1 MIWKNI
7 IKTALIGTDRSDLSE
22 ATLVELAKLGV
33 DMEATAANILL
44 EGATLFAQM
53 RKAGFQPEKWKGE
66 IPTPAQKD
74 KSKICSKKSSE
85 HLSMILNGT
94 FPLALDSFIQQLVFN
109 KKTFPPELLPELLE
123 KSRSDK
129 TLWHKLKNAIG
140 ERGNWLIVQN
150 EDWHF
155 LIDKSDH
162 VAWED
167 GTKSER
173 LLLLNSLRKTQPN
186 EALENI
192 ESSWGED
199 DWKHRVEYL
208 KILEYNLSLAD
219 EPFLEKCLDE
229 KRKDLRRTA
238 AGLLEKIEGSK
249 LQKRMRERLRDCINL
264 KSRSFKKEKTEIEIE
279 LPESCD
285 HGMLRD
291 GIDPKK
297 KWLKGGLKASYFA
310 QMFIVL
316 PPSDWERFFEKKTNE
331 VLDIF
336 IRSEWSELLL
346 QASIVSAVR
355 HQDENWM
362 KEICHIYFNK
372 YDDNRWENL
381 DVNLLLE
388 KLPENIFNQFAIQE
402 LKDFN
407 STLENSEPLAHLLQF
422 NLNSW
427 DKNLTLLLMKNL
439 RHLISQNIDY
449 GWNMIHYSNILNR
462 AAYGIDPKLFEVLN
476 KSWTNDESYWTN
488 WGKEI
493 DKFLRVLK
501 FRRDMQMELEK

>member
-1 MIWKNI
+1 MPDSYDPFDPVPLLFCMHGWGSSNEVIMAYTGFNDI
-7 IKTALIGTDRSDLSE
+7 ASE
-22 ATLVELAKLGV
+22 ENFIVVYPQGSY
-33 DMEATAANILL
+33 
-44 EGATLFAQM
+44 F
-53 RKAGFQPEKWKGE
+53 
-66 IPTPAQKD
+66 
-74 KSKICSKKSSE
+74 
-85 HLSMILNGT
+85 NGT
-94 FPLALDSFIQQLVFN
+94 THWNVGGWTLGSSVDDVAFI
-109 KKTFPPELLPELLE
+109 
-123 KSRSDK
+123 D
-129 TLWHKLKNAIG
+129 
-140 ERGNWLIVQN
+140 
-150 EDWHF
+150 F

-362 KEICHIYFNK
+362 EEICHIYFNK
-372 YDDNRWENL
+372 
-381 DVNLLLE
+381 
-388 KLPENIFNQFAIQE
+388 Q
-402 LKDFN
+402 
-407 STLENSEPLAHLLQF
+407 
-422 NLNSW
+422 
-427 DKNLTLLLMKNL
+427 
-439 RHLISQNIDY
+439 
-449 GWNMIHYSNILNR
+449 
-462 AAYGIDPKLFEVLN
+462 
-476 KSWTNDESYWTN
+476 
-488 WGKEI
+488 
-493 DKFLRVLK
+493 
-501 FRRDMQMELEK
+501 

>member
-1 MIWKNI
+1 MK
-7 IKTALIGTDRSDLSE
+7 
-22 ATLVELAKLGV
+22 
-33 DMEATAANILL
+33 
-44 EGATLFAQM
+44 
-53 RKAGFQPEKWKGE
+53 
-66 IPTPAQKD
+66 
-74 KSKICSKKSSE
+74 
-85 HLSMILNGT
+85 
-94 FPLALDSFIQQLVFN
+94 
-109 KKTFPPELLPELLE
+109 
-123 KSRSDK
+123 
-129 TLWHKLKNAIG
+129 
-140 ERGNWLIVQN
+140 
-150 EDWHF
+150 
-155 LIDKSDH
+155 
-162 VAWED
+162 
-167 GTKSER
+167 
-173 LLLLNSLRKTQPN
+173 
-186 EALENI
+186 
-192 ESSWGED
+192 
-199 DWKHRVEYL
+199 
-208 KILEYNLSLAD
+208 
-219 EPFLEKCLDE
+219 
-229 KRKDLRRTA
+229 
-238 AGLLEKIEGSK
+238 
-249 LQKRMRERLRDCINL
+249 
-264 KSRSFKKEKTEIEIE
+264 
-279 LPESCD
+279 
-285 HGMLRD
+285 
-291 GIDPKK
+291 
-297 KWLKGGLKASYFA
+297 
-310 QMFIVL
+310 
-316 PPSDWERFFEKKTNE
+316 KKTNE

-439 RHLISQNIDY
+439 RHLIFQNIDY
-449 GWNMIHYSNILNR
+449 GWNMIHYRTILNR
-462 AAYGIDPKLFEVLN
+462 AAYGSDPKLFEVLN